1 MTLWIAIV
9 ASALA
14 GVAALFAS
22 LAFIR
27 GRGRKSGSEVT
38 TEEVSQLLR
47 NESDRMKQA
56 ADEHAR
62 GLRQELA
69 DNLRGDFRRR
79 RLGYFASLVIL
90 LAAKLRNLATVLTKA

>member
-38 TEEVSQLLR
+38 TEAV
-47 NESDRMKQA
+47 
-56 ADEHAR
+56 
-62 GLRQELA
+62 
-69 DNLRGDFRRR
+69 
-79 RLGYFASLVIL
+79 
-90 LAAKLRNLATVLTKA
+90 